1 MTIRNGTSGW
11 SYAHWKDLFY
21 PSQLAR
27 SVEGQ
32 GKTLGPMMCLAP
44 NGSHR
49 SHPDRWYNSRDVERT

>member
-32 GKTLGPMMCLAP
+32 GKTLGPMMCYCT
-44 NGSHR
+44 H
-49 SHPDRWYNSRDVERT
+49 DVPCTKW